1 MILVKMKYKGAN
13 MSMRSPINTSS
24 VWNEVFID
32 FNKFIYVEISGLKLF
47 TE

>member
-1 MILVKMKYKGAN
+1 MILVKMKYKGVD
-13 MSMRSPINTSS
+13 MSMRSPISTSF

-32 FNKFIYVEISGLKLF
+32 FNKFIYFEISGLKLF